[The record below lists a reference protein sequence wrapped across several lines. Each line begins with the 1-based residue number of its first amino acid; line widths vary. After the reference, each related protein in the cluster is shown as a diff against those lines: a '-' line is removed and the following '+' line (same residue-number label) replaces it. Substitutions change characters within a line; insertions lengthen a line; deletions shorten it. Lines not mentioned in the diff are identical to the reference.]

1 MLAKHNTYSWISNE
15 VSKLPSMAMLAPM
28 RVTDTNINFIQF
40 RPKPLCKH
48 YWGTHATVAI
58 WKTPLYI
65 QICGFNSRL
74 SINHGSLLNTCMAL
88 RRSSGAASTLNCFSG
103 RDIYI
108 CFGGSVFMLLA
119 FKLGFRGIKAAST
132 LQCFLDKYQYLYP
145 FWGCIHMK
153 RALKLIL

>member
-1 MLAKHNTYSWISNE
+1 MQPKPIQLMSPVSDKVLKLAKEGKRVFVELLAKHNTYSWISNV
-15 VSKLPSMAMLAPM
+15 VSKLPSVAMLAPM

-119 FKLGFRGIKAAST
+119 FKLGFRGI
-132 LQCFLDKYQYLYP
+132 
-145 FWGCIHMK
+145 
-153 RALKLIL
+153 